1 MPAGT
6 LSRTATIVS
15 WIGQLTAA
23 VILGQ
28 TLFFKFTGAP
38 ESVYIFTKLGAEPVG
53 RYTTGTFELLA
64 VILLLV
70 PGTAATGA
78 VLAMGLMAGAIG
90 SHLTLLGIE
99 VQGDGGLLFGL
110 ALTTFVSAAI
120 VAWLRRSAIP
130 LLGNWLATLG

>member
-64 VILLLV
+64 VFLLLV